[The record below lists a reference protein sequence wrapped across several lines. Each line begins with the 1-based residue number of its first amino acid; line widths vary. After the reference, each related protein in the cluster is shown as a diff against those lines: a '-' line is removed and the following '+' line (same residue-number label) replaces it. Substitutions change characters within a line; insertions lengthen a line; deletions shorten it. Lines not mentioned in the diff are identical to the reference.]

1 MGKFRLNFS
10 LRFIML
16 YALLLLPLVAAV
28 PPHPLGQGTGNDKYM
43 PTNPSYNVNEE
54 VYKEV
59 YEKNCTAVIDD
70 FEEREC
76 FDVTELM
83 CSLAES
89 IQYEMVDET
98 YTVQR
103 CTGVTDR

>member
-1 MGKFRLNFS
+1 MGQATRMTVTPRRRSSTRTAACPTWRRLVS
-10 LRFIML
+10 
-16 YALLLLPLVAAV
+16 
-28 PPHPLGQGTGNDKYM
+28 
-43 PTNPSYNVNEE
+43 PSSRSSARTCTR
-54 VYKEV
+54 
-59 YEKNCTAVIDD
+59 NCTAVIDE

-76 FDVTELM
+76 FDVTGLM

-103 CTGVTDR
+103 CTGVTDRVCATVYDLAQSTK